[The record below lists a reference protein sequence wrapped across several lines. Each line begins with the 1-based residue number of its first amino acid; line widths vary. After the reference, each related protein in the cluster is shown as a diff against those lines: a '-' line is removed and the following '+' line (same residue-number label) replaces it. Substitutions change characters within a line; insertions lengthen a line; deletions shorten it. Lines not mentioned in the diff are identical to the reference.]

1 MESQEL
7 QELSLSIV
15 FRKKKSQ
22 NTLFW
27 TPFYPNLGK
36 KEFSTIFSIYSPLT
50 SSKNLEKT
58 NEPILSKTSND
69 THMEELA
76 LYWIQYK
83 NSLKHKVGCFWH
95 FSYIYTMN

>member
-58 NEPILSKTSND
+58 NEPILRKTSND

-76 LYWIQYK
+76 LY
-83 NSLKHKVGCFWH
+83 
-95 FSYIYTMN
+95 